1 MSKAPAKTAKKQGTA
16 DLEARLAALRSE
28 VDEIMA
34 ALAEKAEAEMDE
46 AEQSAEETVKSV
58 ADTTEDISEEILK
71 DARRALKQIHKQA
84 ASLEKT
90 LGVQTRSNPLQT
102 LLIAFGAGFLASL
115 LIRR

>member
-1 MSKAPAKTAKKQGTA
+1 MSKAPAKTAPKQGTA

-34 ALAEKAEAEMDE
+34 ALAEKAGDEVEQVAEDAMK
-46 AEQSAEETVKSV
+46 SA
-58 ADTTEDISEEILK
+58 ATTAEDISEEILK

-84 ASLEKT
+84 ATLEKT
-90 LGVQTRSNPLQT
+90 LGVQTSNNPVQT
-102 LLIAFGAGFLASL
+102 LLLAFGAGFIASL

>member
-1 MSKAPAKTAKKQGTA
+1 MSKAPAKTAPKQGTA

-34 ALAEKAEAEMDE
+34 ALAEKAGDE
-46 AEQSAEETVKSV
+46 VEQVAEEAVKS
-58 ADTTEDISEEILK
+58 AATTAEDISDEILK

-84 ASLEKT
+84 ATLEKT
-90 LGVQTRSNPLQT
+90 LGVQTQTNPLQT
-102 LLIAFGAGFLASL
+102 LLIAFGAGFIASL